1 VKVEAHSDLPLAK
14 NPPPAKP
21 APSPPVAKPAPAAAK
36 PETPKPVPGDAAPPK
51 AAETPAAAVS
61 AAPPAPKPEPVP
73 VAPAPVEPVAGPR
86 LVSSKPQP
94 APTAANSDE
103 PVARTSPAG
112 TANGGASDLAGIGE
126 TVAEFLRGESAA
138 ALAHL
143 KALSAARTPA
153 EVLRLQ
159 VGEFQR
165 AADASLTV
173 WSDIARRTSR
183 LLTTPRG

>member
-1 VKVEAHSDLPLAK
+1 M
-14 NPPPAKP
+14 
-21 APSPPVAKPAPAAAK
+21 
-36 PETPKPVPGDAAPPK
+36 
-51 AAETPAAAVS
+51 
-61 AAPPAPKPEPVP
+61 P